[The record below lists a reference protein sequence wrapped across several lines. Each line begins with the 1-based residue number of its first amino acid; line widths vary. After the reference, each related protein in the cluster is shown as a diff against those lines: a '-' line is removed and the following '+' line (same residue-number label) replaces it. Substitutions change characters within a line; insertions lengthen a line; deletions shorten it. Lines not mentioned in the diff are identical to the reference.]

1 MAEKP
6 RRATLIIV
14 RNDRV
19 LLARDDTLDFWS
31 LPGGRIEPGETDE
44 AAAAR
49 ELNEETGLELLSL
62 EYLLEHESD
71 VRRHRV
77 FRITVNDT
85 EPVPGNEIADLKWW
99 DGREPIKQASSVT
112 PILSHPAIAFL
123 PPAD

>member
-6 RRATLIIV
+6 RRASLIIV
-14 RNDRV
+14 RDGRV
-19 LLARDDTLDFWS
+19 LLARDEALDFWS

-49 ELNEETGLELLSL
+49 ELDEETGLELLTI

-71 VRRHRV
+71 VRQHRV
-77 FRITVNDT
+77 FRITVNDAD
-85 EPVPGNEIADLKWW
+85 PAPGNEIAELKWW
-99 DGREPIKQASSVT
+99 DGREPINQAASLT

-123 PPAD
+123 PPTG

>member
-6 RRATLIIV
+6 RRASLIIV
-14 RNDRV
+14 RDGRV
-19 LLARDDTLDFWS
+19 LLARDEALDFWS

-49 ELNEETGLELLSL
+49 ELGEETGLELLTI

-71 VRRHRV
+71 VRHHRV
-77 FRITVNDT
+77 FRITVNDAD
-85 EPVPGNEIADLKWW
+85 PAPGNEVAELKWW
-99 DGREPIKQASSVT
+99 DGREPIKQAASLT

-123 PPAD
+123 PPTG